1 MVIRFGVWSGI
12 LWIVFSVCV
21 APVKPKTWTFS
32 EFVLVCGHCVFWRCH
47 GGIFGKCQHGDKPTQ
62 AAEHNGIHW
71 HGVYG
76 NHCENLLQV
85 RITSKNNMILETAIK
100 IPKIRFYILRVI
112 SKRYAIGGFPGI
124 NLKPPKAGRTL
135 WGRRCKRWNV
145 EETWH
150 DIEVAASFG
159 NFIPEIWFSELR
171 NLIQWYSV
179 NFTWFH
185 VEKSITSRQQLQV
198 CIAGMSHLT
207 FLLSVVPV
215 VESSRGDFFAGLV
228 KLIMA
233 DGCKWIFD
241 IFKWFLSWMVIYL
254 NMWFDLN
261 VCHGWSA
268 TSQSRWDMVRLII
281 FLIGGD
287 KNTCLN

>member
-150 DIEVAASFG
+150 DIEVAASFW

-171 NLIQWYSV
+171 NLMQWTLHDSMLRSQLPVDSSCKIVLRYV
-179 NFTWFH
+179 TLDIFTFSGFDGWVKLRRH
-185 VEKSITSRQQLQV
+185 
-198 CIAGMSHLT
+198 
-207 FLLSVVPV
+207 
-215 VESSRGDFFAGLV
+215 FAGLV
-228 KLIMA
+228 
-233 DGCKWIFD
+233 
-241 IFKWFLSWMVIYL
+241 
-254 NMWFDLN
+254 
-261 VCHGWSA
+261 
-268 TSQSRWDMVRLII
+268 
-281 FLIGGD
+281 
-287 KNTCLN
+287 